1 MSETEGFPP
10 EQPKVPYREAAA
22 EAVAEVVHD
31 ADVGAGGSLAQ
42 MSADRAEPLPA
53 EAEHDALMA
62 EFKAMSE
69 RLQSLE
75 AESRKN
81 RQAYQAAVAAL
92 GPPPVATYGR
102 AIFDKLISFRNAHP
116 DLPDHFNAVIDAA
129 RPLGVASQAVL
140 DGGGDVT
147 VILRD
152 GQNVVDAVDRFITKT
167 HPRVSGKPIDFSAL
181 ASDLE
186 YFTAEAGKIPA

>member
-22 EAVAEVVHD
+22 EAVSEVVQGPAAD
-31 ADVGAGGSLAQ
+31 AGDSLAQ
-42 MSADRAEPLPA
+42 MSTDRAEPLPA

-69 RLQSLE
+69 RLQTLE
-75 AESRKN
+75 AESQKN
-81 RQAYQAAVAAL
+81 RQAYRAAVAAL
-92 GPPPVATYGR
+92 GPPPVAIYGR

-116 DLPDHFNAVIDAA
+116 DLPGHFNTVIDAA
-129 RPLGVASQAVL
+129 RTLGSASQAVL
-140 DGGGDVT
+140 DGGGDVAA
-147 VILRD
+147 VLRD
-152 GQNVVDAVDRFITKT
+152 GKDVVDAVDRFITKT
-167 HPRVSGKPIDFSAL
+167 HSRTSGKPIDFSAL

-186 YFTAEAGKIPA
+186 YFVAEAGKIPA

>member
-1 MSETEGFPP
+1 MSE
-10 EQPKVPYREAAA
+10 QPQVPYREAAA
-22 EAVAEVVHD
+22 QAVGEVQQDPGAD
-31 ADVGAGGSLAQ
+31 AGSSVLAGLLTAP
-42 MSADRAEPLPA
+42 ADPLPA

-69 RLQSLE
+69 RLQALE
-75 AESRKN
+75 AESKQH

-92 GPPPVATYGR
+92 GPPPVAVYGR
-102 AIFDKLISFRNAHP
+102 AIFDKLISFRNAHA
-116 DLPDHFNAVIDAA
+116 DLPGHFNAVIDAA
-129 RPLGVASQAVL
+129 RTLGVASQEVL

-147 VILRD
+147 AVLRD
-152 GQNVVDAVDRFITKT
+152 GKDVVDAVDRFITRT
-167 HPRVSGKPIDFSAL
+167 HPRLSGKPIDFSAL

>member
-10 EQPKVPYREAAA
+10 EKVPYREAAA
-22 EAVAEVVHD
+22 EAVSEVVQGPAAD
-31 ADVGAGGSLAQ
+31 AGDSLAQ
-42 MSADRAEPLPA
+42 MSTDRAEPLPA

-69 RLQSLE
+69 RLQTLE
-75 AESRKN
+75 AESQKN

-102 AIFDKLISFRNAHP
+102 AIFDKLVSFRNAHP
-116 DLPDHFNAVIDAA
+116 DLASHFNTVIDAA
-129 RPLGVASQAVL
+129 RTLGTASQAVL
-140 DGGGDVT
+140 DGGGDVSA
-147 VILRD
+147 VLRD
-152 GQNVVDAVDRFITKT
+152 GKDVVDAVDRFITKT
-167 HPRVSGKPIDFSAL
+167 HPRLSGKPIDFSAL

-186 YFTAEAGKIPA
+186 YFVAEAGKIPA